1 LHIFLFAP
9 SHSVGACVCW
19 QQLPAPVSVPF
30 FNVWIAGAGPLRLI
44 TGLFS
49 LALQGA
55 DSIGF
60 SGQ

>member
-1 LHIFLFAP
+1 
-9 SHSVGACVCW
+9 VCVCW